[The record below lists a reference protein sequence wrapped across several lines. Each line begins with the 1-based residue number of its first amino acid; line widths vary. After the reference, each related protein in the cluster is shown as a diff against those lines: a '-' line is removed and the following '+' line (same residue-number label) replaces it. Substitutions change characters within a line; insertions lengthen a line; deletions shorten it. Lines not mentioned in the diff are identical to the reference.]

1 MTRAAVYLRVSTDE
15 QRESLDAQERGARQW
30 CERTGASVVAV
41 YRDEG
46 VSGAEWDSDAPC
58 VA

>member
-1 MTRAAVYLRVSTDE
+1 MSRAAIYLRVSTDE

-30 CERTGASVVAV
+30 CERGGHCVVAV

-46 VSGAEWDSDAPC
+46 VSGP
-58 VA
+58 